1 MSIARKTNEVPHNYM
16 GSLHLM
22 ALHLFNI
29 RFQFIS
35 VLPCSVS
42 FWSNRSTVVKRI
54 HSCLC
59 GFCDEEPC
67 LEMLS
72 GLQGKARASSHDNGD
87 KEKVAMVMPVA
98 WIAAPEQGWAIAE
111 GFRKPG
117 GRHDGIK

>member
-54 HSCLC
+54 HSCPR

-72 GLQGKARASSHDNGD
+72 GLQGKSESF
-87 KEKVAMVMPVA
+87 ES
-98 WIAAPEQGWAIAE
+98 
-111 GFRKPG
+111 
-117 GRHDGIK
+117 